1 MKKLRKG
8 EARFICKKVDRAWR
22 VYDVANGS
30 FPYQTPELGK
40 VLQDVDYEECKAESN
55 RLNELV
61 GIAPVNVPMVKSS
74 GSVSAKDMK
83 VNSSPAP
90 TKKRGAAPPPVAETI
105 EVDTWIS
112 SEELP
117 DYGDLSDQTDGY
129 VDWKET
135 AIPKEGSR

>member
-55 RLNELV
+55 RLNEMV

-74 GSVSAKDMK
+74 QAPAKK
-83 VNSSPAP
+83 IS
-90 TKKRGAAPPPVAETI
+90 AAPPPVAETI
-105 EVDTWIS
+105 EVDTWVS

-135 AIPKEGSR
+135 EISR